1 MDEQQR
7 LAMMRSALRHIRSY
21 DPVLREFEHVDLL
34 FELTVSASCFAQLKR
49 HRMATLTVQ
58 DYDPALGVTVPPA
71 IREIGMEDSFM
82 DIVTRTNEIYGQ
94 MRKAAFA
101 AAPYILTNAHRR
113 RVVLKVNAR
122 ELYHM
127 ARLRADRHAQWD
139 IRELTVKM
147 LAAARQVMPLTLLL
161 AAGKD
166 GFDDLYRQT
175 YK

>member
-1 MDEQQR
+1 QR
-7 LAMMRSALRHIRSY
+7 QDMMRAALRHIRAY
-21 DPVLREFEHVDLL
+21 DPVLREFEHVELL

-58 DYDPALGVTVPPA
+58 DYDPSLGVTVPPA
-71 IREIGMEDSFM
+71 IREIGMEGSFM
-82 DIVTRTNEIYGQ
+82 DIMTRTNEIYGQ

-113 RVVLKVNAR
+113 RVAMKVNAR

-139 IRELTVKM
+139 IRDLTEKM

-161 AAGKD
+161 ATGKD
-166 GFDDLYRQT
+166 GFDALYRQT
-175 YK
+175 YE